1 MSLALNQIVFLILR
15 ELNRNI
21 ETRASLASD
30 ALGLAATI
38 GVSIFS
44 WLHHHRSVHTATLLE
59 IFLGISLLLDV
70 ARVRSLWLLA
80 DDIGPASILS
90 LTLALKI
97 SGVFLES
104 FSKRDNLRLSDNK
117 IYMSSG
123 PEPFIGFWIRVSF
136 GWLFSTMRQG
146 YQRILAVDDLPA
158 LDYRLRSD
166 SVYSSLQT
174 TMAECNVL
182 VSTLKLYD

>member
-1 MSLALNQIVFLILR
+1 M
-15 ELNRNI
+15 
-21 ETRASLASD
+21 
-30 ALGLAATI
+30 G
-38 GVSIFS
+38 IFS
-44 WLHHHRSVHTATLLE
+44 WFHHHRSVQTATLLE

-70 ARVRSLWLLA
+70 ARVGTLWRLA
-80 DDIGPASILS
+80 DDIGPATILS

-104 FSKRDNLRLSDNK
+104 FSKRENLRLSDNE

-123 PEPFIGFWIRVSF
+123 PEPFISFWIRVSF

-146 YQRILAVDDLPA
+146 YQQILAVNDLPA

-166 SVYSSLQT
+166 GVYSSLQT
-174 TMAECNVL
+174 TMAKCNVL
-182 VSTLKLYD
+182 ISTLELYD